1 MAFFNGKK
9 RRKIKASSK
18 SRIQEI
24 RSPYSHRKLLFR
36 KRLPKKAGKAT
47 RYSGELKFSYRKGFP
62 FKKWALIIGLPIL
75 TLFIIYTTIFSNF
88 FQMEKWRI
96 YGDDIVQENSKFDEF
111 IRVDKG
117 KNLVFIDSGKIEKTI
132 KNQYPEIETIK
143 IKKVFPDTLVMEYK
157 NYDEIANIFNLV
169 GDTQKKFIINE
180 IGLLVEQDYENPNLP
195 YIKVKTEKA
204 LELNEYALPKET
216 LEYILTAVY
225 DYEEIFG
232 MKIIDAEY
240 WKREKEI
247 HLKTEKDFTIWL
259 DTNLTLQ
266 QQFSKLKDSIPKLNI
281 YTENIEYIDLRISS
295 VNGERVIFKRR

>member
-36 KRLPKKAGKAT
+36 KRLPKKAVKAT

-62 FKKWALIIGLPIL
+62 LKKWALIVGLPIL
-75 TLFIIYTTIFSNF
+75 TIFIIYTTIFSNF
-88 FQMEKWRI
+88 FQTDKWRI
-96 YGDDIVQENSKFDEF
+96 YGDEIVQENSKFDEF
-111 IRVDKG
+111 LRVYKG
-117 KNLVFIDSGKIEKTI
+117 KNLVFINSGKIEKTI
-132 KNQYPEIETIK
+132 KDQYPEIETIK

-157 NYDEIANIFNLV
+157 NYDETANIFNIV
-169 GDTQKKFIINE
+169 GDTQKKFIINK

-216 LEYILTAVY
+216 LEYILDAVY
-225 DYEEIFG
+225 DYEELFG

-247 HLKTEKDFTIWL
+247 HLKTERDFTIWL
-259 DTNLTLQ
+259 DTNLNLQ
-266 QQFSKLKDSIPKLNI
+266 EQFSKLKDAMPKLNI
-281 YTENIEYIDLRISS
+281 YTENLEYIDLRISS